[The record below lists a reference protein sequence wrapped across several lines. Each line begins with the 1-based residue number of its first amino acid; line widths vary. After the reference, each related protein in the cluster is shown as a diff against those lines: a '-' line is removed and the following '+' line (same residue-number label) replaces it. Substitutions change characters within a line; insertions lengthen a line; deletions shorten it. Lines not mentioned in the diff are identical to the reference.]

1 MRIIFNED
9 SWMWYVLS
17 PKNECLAVVDDPALA
32 NILAGT
38 YQAIEDAYYNS
49 VDYQEEQSIA
59 HSLVGR
65 YL

>member
-1 MRIIFNED
+1 MSVIFNDED
-9 SWMWYVLS
+9 SAWYVLS
-17 PKNECLAVVDDPALA
+17 PKNECLAIVDDPKLA
-32 NILAGT
+32 NLLASM
-38 YQAIEDAYYNS
+38 YQAMEDEFYNS